1 MNGILSTEFKVMTSS
16 VPPSPEAKLAVAIV
30 KNWYRTL
37 LSLSRKK
44 LRGKD
49 LYQWQKE
56 TSWPD
61 TENARFWVE
70 GILRGNVG
78 VLKEIRDQIVRTK
91 HTSKAAKRHNSKE

>member
-1 MNGILSTEFKVMTSS
+1 MNGILSTEFKVMMSS
-16 VPPSPEAKLAVAIV
+16 APPSPEAKLAVAIV
-30 KNWYRTL
+30 KSWYRTL

-61 TENARFWVE
+61 TENARF
-70 GILRGNVG
+70 
-78 VLKEIRDQIVRTK
+78 
-91 HTSKAAKRHNSKE
+91 SKE